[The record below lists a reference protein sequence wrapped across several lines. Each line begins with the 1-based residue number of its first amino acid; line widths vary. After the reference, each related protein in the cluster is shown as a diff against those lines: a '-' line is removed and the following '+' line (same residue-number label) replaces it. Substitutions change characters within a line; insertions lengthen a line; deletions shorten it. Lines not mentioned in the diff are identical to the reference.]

1 MEEAHVSQDT
11 TSLEEILEEANALL
25 DGRLSIQEPEA
36 PAPEEAPRPALGH
49 NDKVLIGL
57 MATACALC
65 LGIIGIL
72 VYWLDFLG

>member
-36 PAPEEAPRPALGH
+36 PAPEKVPRPAMSH
-49 NDKVLIGL
+49 NDKVLMGL
-57 MATACALC
+57 MATACVLC

-72 VYWLDFLG
+72 AYWLNFLG